1 MRDARPEERRGFMR
15 MVFAAMAAFTSV
27 FMAASALARQTADEK
42 ALIAELD
49 ALFADAQLDI
59 DAPGL
64 IYGVVADGKL
74 VHAKGYGASNI
85 ETGAPVTAKT
95 RFRIASMTK
104 MMTSLLVL
112 DLVREGRLSLDAP
125 AETYVPAL
133 ATIDYPT
140 SDSRKITVR
149 DLLSHTAGFVTDNP
163 WADRQLARTPEEF
176 DAFLANAAPLSYA
189 PGEKYDY
196 SNFGFAIAGRI
207 IESVS
212 GQSYPDLLRERL
224 LAPLGMND
232 TTLDMTAIPAAKR
245 AGAYHWLNNDYVE
258 EPVLGSGTFDAIG
271 GLWTTA
277 EDYGK
282 FVAWFLSAWPARDG
296 ADNGPIPRAIVRSV
310 ADAAHLRGPSRRG
323 GLTGADDCVMS
334 SAYGMGL
341 AISRHCDAGLVLGH
355 SGGLPGFGSY
365 VMMMPERGLGLF
377 VFANRT
383 YAPTSGPAWDAGVKL
398 AQSSLAKRPPAAK
411 PDPRLLAAYEGVAKA
426 YEAGDIEGAGLAFA
440 DNFFPDRSVTR
451 WNAQLAQMK
460 AAAGPCDSDAP
471 LSPDGRLAG
480 SFEWICADARILGSM
495 TMEPIDAGEIAEL
508 RLRVFQRGAGGREL
522 ITDLDFH

>member
-1 MRDARPEERRGFMR
+1 MR
-15 MVFAAMAAFTSV
+15 MVCAALAAFTSV
-27 FMAASALARQTADEK
+27 FATAGAFARETAGQK

-59 DAPGL
+59 NTPGL
-64 IYGVVADGKL
+64 VYGVVADGKL
-74 VHAKGYGASNI
+74 IHIKGYGASNL

-95 RFRIASMTK
+95 HFRIASMTK

-112 DLVREGRLSLDAP
+112 DLVSEGRISLDAP
-125 AETYVPAL
+125 AETYIPAL
-133 ATIDYPT
+133 ARIKYPT
-140 SDSRKITVR
+140 ADSRKITVR

-176 DAFLANAAPLSYA
+176 DAFLANAAPLSNA

-196 SNFGFAIAGRI
+196 SNLGFAIAGRI
-207 IESVS
+207 IENVS
-212 GQSYPDLLRERL
+212 GESYAERL
-224 LAPLGMND
+224 RRRILAPLGMND
-232 TTLDMTAIPAAKR
+232 TTLDVAAIPEAGR
-245 AGAYHWLNNDYVE
+245 AGAYHWLNNAYVE
-258 EPVLGSGTFDAIG
+258 EPVLGPGAFDSIG

-296 ADNGPIPRAIVRSV
+296 GDTGPIPRAVIRSV
-310 ADAAHLRGPSRRG
+310 ADAAHLREASRRG

-341 AISRHCDAGLVLGH
+341 AISRHCEAGLVLGH

-383 YAPTSGPAWDAGVKL
+383 YAPASGPAWDAGVKL
-398 AQSSLAKRPPAAK
+398 ANSALAKRPPAAK
-411 PDPRLLAAYEGVAKA
+411 PDPRLLAAYRGVAKA
-426 YEAGDIEGAGLAFA
+426 YEAGDIEGAGLDFA
-440 DNFFPDRSVTR
+440 DNFFQDRSVKR
-451 WNAQLAQMK
+451 WNAQLADMK
-460 AAAGPCDSDAP
+460 AAAGACKSDAP

-480 SFEWICADARILGSM
+480 SFEWTCKDARILGSV
-495 TMEPIDAGEIAEL
+495 TMEPVDAGEIAEL

>member
-1 MRDARPEERRGFMR
+1 MRLFFIVLTAFSF
-15 MVFAAMAAFTSV
+15 FAAPGLSAAET
-27 FMAASALARQTADEK
+27 RDK
-42 ALIAELD
+42 ALIADLD

-59 DAPGL
+59 NTPGL
-64 IYGVVADGKL
+64 VYGVVADGKL
-74 VHAKGYGASNI
+74 VHVKGYGVRNV

-104 MMTSLLVL
+104 MMTALIVL
-112 DLVREGRLSLDAP
+112 DLVEEGKISLDAP

-133 ATIDYPT
+133 TKIEYPT
-140 SDSRKITVR
+140 TDSRKITVR

-163 WADRQLARTPEEF
+163 WADRQLARTPQEF
-176 DAFLANAAPLSYA
+176 DAFLANAAPLSHA

-196 SNFGFAIAGRI
+196 SNLGFAIVGRI
-207 IESVS
+207 IENVS
-212 GQSYPDLLRERL
+212 GESYAGILRERL

-232 TTLDMTAIPAAKR
+232 TTLDMNAIPAGER
-245 AGAYHWLNNDYVE
+245 AGAYHWLNNEFVD

-296 ADNGPIPRAIVRSV
+296 ADNGPIPRAVVRSV
-310 ADAAHLRGPSRRG
+310 ADAAHLRGASRRG
-323 GLTGADDCVMS
+323 GLGGSDDCVMS

-341 AISRHCDAGLVLGH
+341 GISRHCDAGLVLGH

-398 AQSSLAKRPPAAK
+398 AKSGLAKVPAAGK
-411 PDPRLLAAYEGVAKA
+411 ADTRLLAAYQGVARA
-426 YEAGDIEGAGLAFA
+426 YAAGDIEEAGLKFA
-440 DNFFPDRSVTR
+440 DNFFPDRSVAR
-451 WNAQLAQMK
+451 WNAQLADMK
-460 AAAGPCDSDAP
+460 AAACSCKSDAP
-471 LSPDGRLAG
+471 LNPDGRLAG
-480 SFEWICADARILGSM
+480 DFEWTCEDARIIGSM
-495 TMEPIDAGEIAEL
+495 TMEPVDADEIAEL